1 MSAGTTSPSESGG
14 EQRLR
19 ALVDTMRAF
28 AEATTDYPR
37 LLETVASAAARLMG
51 GGCIIVLLSDDGQ
64 WVRCGAVAAADEAT
78 NALLHAFFLNDVL
91 PIGEVGPLANVV
103 RTGVPVLIPSIEPHA
118 LAAQVA
124 PRYTSI
130 IVELGIH
137 SALSVP
143 LQVLGTM
150 IGGLGLYRFKQDS
163 APFGTDD
170 LAFAAGLADHAA
182 LALSNARLLES
193 AQLELAE
200 RRRAEEEKNQLEVQL
215 RQAQKMEAVG
225 RLAGG
230 IAHDFNNLLTVI
242 LSYAAILKSTLPAD
256 GSADE
261 SLEEIEIAGERAA
274 ALTRQ
279 LLVFSRQ
286 QVLELRVLDLNRV
299 VLEMQ
304 TIARTLLTE
313 NVELVVALGEDVG
326 RIEVD
331 QSQVEQVIVN
341 LVVNARDAMPDGGV
355 LTVATKRVVLDAE
368 QAARVGIVPGAFAV
382 LVASDTGVG
391 IDEAAK
397 PYLFEPFFTT
407 KEAGKGTGLGLATI
421 LGIVK
426 QGGGHIT
433 VESERGKGATFQAY
447 FPRVELPLSTSPAKV
462 SPLPATGGNER
473 ILLVEDDAQVRALMR
488 NVLRRAG
495 YDVIDAR
502 SPEEALVEDARVA
515 GELPLLVTD
524 VILPKMSGREL
535 AERFLERRPDAKV
548 LYVSGYTEDVIG
560 QHGVLVPGIELLRK
574 PITPELL
581 LRRVRSVL
589 DS

>member
-1 MSAGTTSPSESGG
+1 M
-14 EQRLR
+14 
-19 ALVDTMRAF
+19 
-28 AEATTDYPR
+28 
-37 LLETVASAAARLMG
+37 
-51 GGCIIVLLSDDGQ
+51 
-64 WVRCGAVAAADEAT
+64 
-78 NALLHAFFLNDVL
+78 
-91 PIGEVGPLANVV
+91 
-103 RTGVPVLIPSIEPHA
+103 
-118 LAAQVA
+118 
-124 PRYTSI
+124 
-130 IVELGIH
+130 
-137 SALSVP
+137 
-143 LQVLGTM
+143 
-150 IGGLGLYRFKQDS
+150 
-163 APFGTDD
+163 
-170 LAFAAGLADHAA
+170 
-182 LALSNARLLES
+182 
-193 AQLELAE
+193 
-200 RRRAEEEKNQLEVQL
+200 QL

-256 GSADE
+256 SSADE

-299 VLEMQ
+299 VLGMQ

-355 LTVATKRVVLDAE
+355 LTLATKRVVLDAE
-368 QAARVGIVPGAFAV
+368 EAGRVGIAPGAYAV

-426 QGGGHIT
+426 QAGGHIT
-433 VESERGKGATFQAY
+433 VESERGKGATFRAY
-447 FPRVELPLSTSPAKV
+447 FPRVELPLSPSPAPV
-462 SPLPATGGNER
+462 SPLPTTGGNER
-473 ILLVEDDAQVRALMR
+473 ILLVEDEAQVRVLMR

-502 SPEEALVEDARVA
+502 SPEEALVEEARVA